1 MFKNLRSLR
10 NIQAELEDKQK
21 ELEKINSEIA
31 SAESKLKETNTNISL
46 VEEELSKYKSELS
59 AAQGMIEMQELG
71 VPYNPETL
79 DRSKIAQ
86 KRLSIQEEIGRMIG
100 NKSHIKILQSYL
112 VAGSVSKGNQLQKT
126 FSDSIIIGFNSY
138 FNKKLK
144 AVTETN
150 FYATLDLLDK
160 KFKTYN
166 NKAKYMSLELNQNYL
181 NLCKD
186 LLKCELEDK
195 IAKTKEK
202 ERVKQERRM
211 LREQEQLMAEAEKER
226 KKLELERANLQK
238 LFAKAVTEQEQA
250 DIQAKLAEVDKRT
263 EEVDWRVSHYSAGWL
278 YITTTTSM
286 PGIMKIGCTKQLNPL
301 NRLAQLSSA
310 SVPFPFECRGLVF
323 SEDVFDLEAKMHNRL
338 DSKRVNKDNKLKE
351 FFFGEPEEAIKIL
364 TDEFHEEVRFIDEQ
378 WIDNGKD
385 NDNESI

>member
-1 MFKNLRSLR
+1 
-10 NIQAELEDKQK
+10 
-21 ELEKINSEIA
+21 
-31 SAESKLKETNTNISL
+31 
-46 VEEELSKYKSELS
+46 
-59 AAQGMIEMQELG
+59 MIEMQELG
-71 VPYNPETL
+71 IPYNPETL
-79 DRSKIAQ
+79 DRSEIAQ
-86 KRLSIQEEIGRMIG
+86 KRLSIQEEIGKMIG

-112 VAGSVSKGNQLQKT
+112 VAGSASKGNQLQKT
-126 FSDSIIIGFNSY
+126 FSDSIIIGFNAY

-150 FYATLDLLDK
+150 FYTTLDLLDK
-160 KFKTYN
+160 KFQAYN
-166 NKAKYMSLELNQNYL
+166 NKAKYMSLELNQDYL
-181 NLCKD
+181 SLCKD

-202 ERVKQERRM
+202 ERIKQERRM

-238 LFAKAVTEQEQA
+238 LFAKAVTEQEQIE
-250 DIQAKLAEVDKRT
+250 IQNKLAEIDKRT

-278 YITTTTSM
+278 YITTTPAM
-286 PGIMKIGCTKQLNPL
+286 PGIYKCGCTKQLNPL

-323 SEDVFDLEAKMHNRL
+323 SEDVFALEAKMHNRL

-351 FFFGEPEEAIKIL
+351 FFFGEPDEAIKIL

>member
-1 MFKNLRSLR
+1 MFKNLCSLR
-10 NIQAELEDKQK
+10 NIQSELKNKQK
-21 ELEKINSEIA
+21 ELEKITNEIT
-31 SAESKLKETNTNISL
+31 SAEAKLKEVNTNFSL
-46 VEEELSKYKSELS
+46 TEKELIKCKAELGT
-59 AAQGMIEMQELG
+59 AHGMIEMQELG
-71 VPYNPETL
+71 IPYNPETL
-79 DRSKIAQ
+79 DKSEIAQ
-86 KRLSIQEEIGRMIG
+86 RRLSIQEEIGKMIG

-112 VAGSVSKGNQLQKT
+112 VAGSASKGNQLQKT
-126 FSDSIIIGFNSY
+126 FSDSIIIGFNAY

-144 AVTETN
+144 DVTEAN
-150 FYATLDLLDK
+150 FYATLDLLEK
-160 KFKTYN
+160 KFKAYN
-166 NKAKYMSLELNQNYL
+166 NKAKYMSLELNQDYL
-181 NLCKD
+181 NLCEN

-195 IAKTKEK
+195 VAKAKEK
-202 ERVKQERRM
+202 ERIKQERRM

-238 LFAKAVTEQEQA
+238 LFAKAVTEQEQVE
-250 DIQAKLAEVDKRT
+250 IQNKLAEIDKRT

-278 YITTTTSM
+278 YITTTPAM
-286 PGIMKIGCTKQLNPL
+286 PGIFKVGCTKQLNPL

-323 SEDVFDLEAKMHNRL
+323 SENVFDLEAKMHNRL

-378 WIDNGKD
+378 WIEDRKD
-385 NDNESI
+385 DDNEIN

>member
-10 NIQAELEDKQK
+10 NIQAELENKQK
-21 ELEKINSEIA
+21 ELEKITNEIT
-31 SAESKLKETNTNISL
+31 SAEVKLKEVNTNFSL
-46 VEEELSKYKSELS
+46 TEKELIKCKAELGTTH
-59 AAQGMIEMQELG
+59 GMIEMQELG
-71 VPYNPETL
+71 IPYNPETL
-79 DRSKIAQ
+79 ERSEIAQ
-86 KRLSIQEEIGRMIG
+86 KRLSIQEEIGKMIG

-112 VAGSVSKGNQLQKT
+112 VAGSASKGNQLQKT
-126 FSDSIIIGFNSY
+126 FSDSIIIGFNAY

-150 FYATLDLLDK
+150 FHTTLDLLDK
-160 KFKTYN
+160 KFKAYN
-166 NKAKYMSLELNQNYL
+166 SKAFYMSLELNQDYL
-181 NLCKD
+181 SLCKD

-202 ERVKQERRM
+202 ERIKQERRM
-211 LREQEQLMAEAEKER
+211 LREQEQLIAEAEKER

-238 LFAKAVTEQEQA
+238 LFAKAVTEQEQVE
-250 DIQAKLAEVDKRT
+250 IQNKLAEIDKRT

-278 YITTTTSM
+278 YITTTPAM
-286 PGIMKIGCTKQLNPL
+286 PGIYKCGCTKQLNPL

-323 SEDVFDLEAKMHNRL
+323 SEDVFALEAKMHNRL

-351 FFFGEPEEAIKIL
+351 FFFGEPDEAIKIL

-385 NDNESI
+385 NDNETD